1 MPKKPVRPARNSV
14 FEVLRI
20 IAMLLILVSHYSEHG
35 YVVDGLGYSYIQNT
49 FNRWLLPIFNTGEV
63 GVILFVILSGYFLVD
78 RQISLRRILV
88 LAGEVW
94 FYSVLVFTVSCLV
107 THSFHIPDLLKSLF
121 PTLYGQYWFFTAY
134 ILLMCF
140 TPFLNLL
147 LRQLCRSRS
156 HYYAFLAVALF
167 WWSLLPT
174 FLDASTKA
182 SSLGLF
188 ALFYAIGAGIRKGF
202 FDVKS
207 EKARLMWVVLLSLL
221 WALIPIVMDLAGQ
234 LFLPFLARHS
244 THFFAVFSILPIA
257 LAAAIV
263 AYTEKRPPFTSE
275 TINAVAAHVFAVYL
289 LTDHPAIRMI
299 LWKRIFRCELFA
311 ESPWLIL
318 HLLGCVAG
326 LFCAGVLI
334 DTLRTCTIEPLFL
347 RLLDRLESSRW
358 YAALQDKLS
367 LAFPADS
374 EN

>member
-1 MPKKPVRPARNSV
+1 MPKKPVGPARNSV

-20 IAMLLILVSHYSEHG
+20 LAMLLILVSHYSEHG
-35 YVVDGLGYSYIQNT
+35 YVVEGVGYSYIQNT
-49 FNRWLLPIFNTGEV
+49 FNRWLLPVFNTGEI
-63 GVILFVILSGYFLVD
+63 GVILFVLLSGYFLVD
-78 RQISLRRILV
+78 RQISPRRILI
-88 LAGEVW
+88 LIGEVW

-107 THSFHIPDLLKSLF
+107 THSFHILDLLRSLF

-140 TPFLNLL
+140 TPFLNLF

-156 HYYAFLAVALF
+156 HYFAFLAVALF

-174 FLDASTKA
+174 FLDTSTKA

-188 ALFYAIGAGIRKGF
+188 VLFYSIGAGIRKGLF
-202 FDVKS
+202 GAQS
-207 EKARLMWVVLLSLL
+207 EKASLMWVILLSLL
-221 WALIPIVMDLAGQ
+221 WVLIPIGMDLAGH
-234 LFLPFLARHS
+234 LFLPFLARHN

-263 AYTEKRPPFTSE
+263 AYVEKQPPFTSE
-275 TINAVAAHVFAVYL
+275 KINAVASHVFAVYL

-334 DTLRTCTIEPLFL
+334 DMLRTRAIEPMLL
-347 RLLDRLESSRW
+347 RLLDRLKGSKW
-358 YAALQDKLS
+358 YAALHNKLS
-367 LAFPADS
+367 LVFPADF